1 MAQHPCSVRNYV
13 AVDDAKLIGLDG
25 HFVRIRKGSIR
36 EEDAEKALLVLNG
49 EGYCEYEGDD
59 EGDEE
64 EGFWELDPVVASSI
78 EWRM

>member
-1 MAQHPCSVRNYV
+1 M
-13 AVDDAKLIGLDG
+13 
-25 HFVRIRKGSIR
+25 
-36 EEDAEKALLVLNG
+36 EKALLVLNG